1 MRSQSN
7 TDGSV
12 EKESSSPVQPACM
25 CVRPGAADEGTGT
38 GARSVGI
45 RHARRGLEEPRN
57 LAGARGL
64 ACLPDSGRPSAVA
77 STSLGA
83 GAGLIRVKATARLHA
98 TTR

>member
-1 MRSQSN
+1 
-7 TDGSV
+7 
-12 EKESSSPVQPACM
+12 VQPACM

-83 GAGLIRVKATARLHA
+83 GAGAGLIESKPLHVCMLLLDEIQIQSICLWISA
-98 TTR
+98 